1 MVSKIAV
8 GIDGS
13 ATASKAVEMAAE
25 IAQRFGA
32 ELVLLSVLHDASAG
46 TADQEIDTAELE
58 WASNPSA
65 RVQHAVAATQERLAS
80 TGVKTSALADQGN
93 PGEVLVRLAEE
104 CGADLLV
111 VGNKG
116 MQRRVLGSVPNTVA
130 HKAPCSVL
138 VVKTT

>member
-1 MVSKIAV
+1 MVAKIAV

-13 ATASKAVEMAAE
+13 PTAAKALDMAVEMA
-25 IAQRFGA
+25 RGFGA
-32 ELVLLSVLHDASAG
+32 ELFLLSAYDGAAASPDG
-46 TADQEIDTAELE
+46 EDELA
-58 WASNPSA
+58 WASNPAA
-65 RVQHAVAATQERLAS
+65 RTQHSVELARDQLS
-80 TGVKTSALADQGN
+80 RAGLSVSLLSDQGD
-93 PGEVLVRLAEE
+93 PADVLVRLAEE
-104 CGADLLV
+104 CGADVLV

>member
-1 MVSKIAV
+1 MVAKIAV

-13 ATASKAVEMAAE
+13 PTASKALDMAVEMA
-25 IAQRFGA
+25 RGLGA
-32 ELVLLSVLHDASAG
+32 ELVLLSAYDGAAVSESGED
-46 TADQEIDTAELE
+46 ELE
-58 WASNPSA
+58 WATNPTA
-65 RVQHAVAATQERLAS
+65 RVQHSVEQARDRLSRSGLNVSLLSDA
-80 TGVKTSALADQGN
+80 GD
-93 PGEVLVRLAEE
+93 PGDVLVRLAGE
-104 CGADLLV
+104 CGADIVV

>member
-46 TADQEIDTAELE
+46 TADQEVDTAELE

-65 RVQHAVAATQERLAS
+65 RVQQAVSATRERLTS